1 MFNRLVSFKSL
12 EGHEG
17 EVKCLTFSQDG
28 KFLASA
34 GDDGNIL
41 IWEWRKNQKFYLNK
55 KIDQV
60 FEDDINKMFGDL
72 EEGIGNIFGNKG
84 GIAIPKINDIFSK
97 PPQVK
102 ISEIDDIFPRHRHKR
117 INSVAFSPCQGF
129 LVSGGDD
136 QTVRIWSLET
146 KELISTL
153 TGHQDK
159 VTAVAVHPDREIIAS
174 GSEDKTVKIWS
185 VKTGEILSTLQGH
198 SDKVLTVKFSQNGQL
213 LASGGGENDK
223 TVIIWNLGEK
233 SSITLKGHSDWF
245 GGILSV
251 DFGSNNKFLASGSK
265 DKTIKIWD
273 IKRGTEVKTLSEHSD
288 HINSVSV
295 SPNNQLLAS
304 GSDDKSLKLWDL
316 KAAGRVIISIPH
328 PQKIYAVCFS
338 PDGNY
343 IATACQDKIVRVYAT
358 SELQSLAS

>member
-1 MFNRLVSFKSL
+1 
-12 EGHEG
+12 
-17 EVKCLTFSQDG
+17 
-28 KFLASA
+28 
-34 GDDGNIL
+34 
-41 IWEWRKNQKFYLNK
+41 
-55 KIDQV
+55 
-60 FEDDINKMFGDL
+60 
-72 EEGIGNIFGNKG
+72 
-84 GIAIPKINDIFSK
+84 
-97 PPQVK
+97 
-102 ISEIDDIFPRHRHKR
+102 
-117 INSVAFSPCQGF
+117 

-146 KELISTL
+146 KKLISTL

-159 VTAVAVHPDREIIAS
+159 VTAVAVHPDGEIIAS

-185 VKTGEILSTLQGH
+185 VKTGEILATLQGH

-295 SPNNQLLAS
+295 VL
-304 GSDDKSLKLWDL
+304 
-316 KAAGRVIISIPH
+316 II
-328 PQKIYAVCFS
+328 
-338 PDGNY
+338 NY
-343 IATACQDKIVRVYAT
+343 
-358 SELQSLAS
+358 

>member
-1 MFNRLVSFKSL
+1 MFNPLVSFKSL

-28 KFLASA
+28 KLLASA

-41 IWEWRKNQKFYLNK
+41 IWEWRKNQKFSLTK
-55 KIDQV
+55 KIDKV

-72 EEGIGNIFGNKG
+72 EEGISNIFGNKG
-84 GIAIPKINDIFSK
+84 GIAIPKINDMFSK
-97 PPQVK
+97 SPQVK
-102 ISEIDDIFPRHRHKR
+102 VLEIDDIFPRHRHKR

-136 QTVRIWSLET
+136 QTLRIWSLET
-146 KELISTL
+146 KKLISTL

-159 VTAVAVHPDREIIAS
+159 VTAVAVHPDGEIIAS

-185 VKTGEILSTLQGH
+185 VKTGETRFTLQGH
-198 SDKVLTVKFSQNGQL
+198 GDKVLTVKFSQNGQL

-288 HINSVSV
+288 HINSVTV

-304 GSDDKSLKLWDL
+304 GGDDKSLKLWDL
-316 KAAGRVIISIPH
+316 KAGKAIIS
-328 PQKIYAVCFS
+328 S
-338 PDGNY
+338 PSPEN
-343 IATACQDKIVRVYAT
+343 IFR
-358 SELQSLAS
+358 LF

>member
-1 MFNRLVSFKSL
+1 
-12 EGHEG
+12 
-17 EVKCLTFSQDG
+17 
-28 KFLASA
+28 
-34 GDDGNIL
+34 
-41 IWEWRKNQKFYLNK
+41 
-55 KIDQV
+55 
-60 FEDDINKMFGDL
+60 
-72 EEGIGNIFGNKG
+72 
-84 GIAIPKINDIFSK
+84 
-97 PPQVK
+97 
-102 ISEIDDIFPRHRHKR
+102 
-117 INSVAFSPCQGF
+117 
-129 LVSGGDD
+129 
-136 QTVRIWSLET
+136 
-146 KELISTL
+146 
-153 TGHQDK
+153 
-159 VTAVAVHPDREIIAS
+159 
-174 GSEDKTVKIWS
+174 
-185 VKTGEILSTLQGH
+185 LSTLQGH

-316 KAAGRVIISIPH
+316 KAGKAIISIPH
-328 PQKIYAVCFS
+328 PQKIYSVCFS

>member
-1 MFNRLVSFKSL
+1 MFNRLVSFQSL

-17 EVKCLTFSQDG
+17 KVKCVTFSQDG
-28 KFLASA
+28 RFLAST
-34 GDDGNIL
+34 GDDSNIL
-41 IWEWRKNQKFYLNK
+41 IWEWRKNQKFSLTK
-55 KIDQV
+55 KIDEV

-72 EEGIGNIFGNKG
+72 QEGIDNIFGNKG
-84 GIAIPKINDIFSK
+84 GITIPKINDIFSK

-102 ISEIDDIFPRHRHKR
+102 VSEIDDIFQSNKK
-117 INSVAFSPCQGF
+117 INSLAFSPCQGF
-129 LVSGGDD
+129 LVSGGDY

-146 KELISTL
+146 KKLISTL
-153 TGHQDK
+153 TGHKDK
-159 VTAVAVHPDREIIAS
+159 VKAVAVHPLDEIIAS
-174 GSEDKTVKIWS
+174 GSEDKTIKIWS
-185 VKTGEILSTLQGH
+185 VKTGENLRTLQGH
-198 SDKVLTVKFSQNGQL
+198 QDKVLTVKFSQDGTL

-245 GGILSV
+245 GGVLSV
-251 DFGSNNKFLASGSK
+251 DFSANNKFLASASK

-273 IKRGTEVKTLSEHSD
+273 IKEGKEVKTLSEHTD
-288 HINSVSV
+288 HVNSISI
-295 SPNNQLLAS
+295 SPNNQILAS

-316 KAAGRVIISIPH
+316 RAGKAIISIPH
-328 PQKIYAVCFS
+328 PQKIYSVCFS

-343 IATACQDKIVRVYAT
+343 IATGCEDKIVRVYAT